1 MNSTNS
7 GATTSTKSKIP
18 MEENQE
24 EEIWRNFQAREEEI
38 ERKKMAVKDKIQQ
51 RLGFAE
57 EATRSLTQTLEG
69 LEIMGDPMR
78 KEVGMVRKKIEMAN
92 REIKSLSQ
100 SCQKKVS
107 YNQSLLTILLLFT
120 STTLLYPSIL
130 TPDDK

>member
-1 MNSTNS
+1 MRM
-7 GATTSTKSKIP
+7 K
-18 MEENQE
+18 
-24 EEIWRNFQAREEEI
+24 
-38 ERKKMAVKDKIQQ
+38 
-51 RLGFAE
+51 
-57 EATRSLTQTLEG
+57 ATRLPMKTYISVLSNTNIVSKG

-107 YNQSLLTILLLFT
+107 YNQSLLTILLLT